1 VAGEAASHPVDSHTT
16 LVGVIGHPVRHSL
29 SPLLH
34 NTAFAA
40 LSLNWTSLAFEVAPG
55 QVAGALSGVRA
66 LGLAGLSVTMP
77 HKADAAA
84 LVDECSAVATA
95 LGAVNCV
102 VNEDGRL
109 RGENTDGAGFLA
121 SLVRGAG
128 FDPAGKR
135 CLVLGA
141 GGAARA
147 VTLALA
153 GAGCAEVAVVNR
165 TAERADAVAA
175 LAGSVGRVGRPD
187 DDGEVAQADLVV
199 NATPVGMTGTRVE
212 HDGWLVAPSLLH
224 RGQVVADLIYA
235 PRPTAWLAAA
245 ADAGARTVDGLGM
258 LVHQAAAQL
267 ELWTGLPAPVDR
279 MWDAA
284 SAQV

>member
-1 VAGEAASHPVDSHTT
+1 MNSTVLYSLRQDGGAVTAKDLALQTPYNTYLNVGLTPTPICIPSPQALTAAVHPPAGAWLYFVLVKKDGTEAFADTFPEQLANEQLARAAGGRVMAGGPSHPVDSHTT

-40 LSLNWTSLAFEVAPG
+40 LRLNWTSLAFEVPPG
-55 QVAGALSGVRA
+55 QVAGAQRDAA

-84 LVDECSAVATA
+84 LVDERSAVAAA

-121 SLVRGAG
+121 SLARGAD

-135 CLVLGA
+135 CLILGA

-153 GAGCAEVAVVNR
+153 GAG
-165 TAERADAVAA
+165 
-175 LAGSVGRVGRPD
+175 
-187 DDGEVAQADLVV
+187 
-199 NATPVGMTGTRVE
+199 
-212 HDGWLVAPSLLH
+212 
-224 RGQVVADLIYA
+224 A
-235 PRPTAWLAAA
+235 PRW
-245 ADAGARTVDGLGM
+245 R
-258 LVHQAAAQL
+258 
-267 ELWTGLPAPVDR
+267 W
-279 MWDAA
+279 
-284 SAQV
+284 